1 MIIVLVLNLQAE
13 AGKHAGAKQLKLQ
26 GISSRLVNGA
36 AIFTERIKILDDNQ
50 MRLPCARLLW
60 QACPNNTKTF
70 DFAIGDLP
78 DVHKAFVL
86 PVTNASMVVDDAVA
100 SCMLSLLRFCE
111 SSVSQVTWL
120 IHSFRKRC
128 YQIHR
133 AGMQDFFR
141 TVDADRIGKPKP
153 LVISS
158 TCPTAGA
165 EAAAEVPWHVARRS
179 WSIVSHQ
186 SEGSAGECVRSHT
199 RCWSRRCAGPA
210 SLQLPLL
217 RESIQMLP
225 CGLCCLSPRAPHT
238 RS

>member
-1 MIIVLVLNLQAE
+1 MRDCC
-13 AGKHAGAKQLKLQ
+13 GKPAPTTRKLL
-26 GISSRLVNGA
+26 ILRLVTFRTSIKLLCSRSRMHPWSSTTLWLPACFRCCGFVSRQCPKFLGLSIALGNV
-36 AIFTERIKILDDNQ
+36 AIRSIG
-50 MRLPCARLLW
+50 
-60 QACPNNTKTF
+60 QACR
-70 DFAIGDLP
+70 I
-78 DVHKAFVL
+78 
-86 PVTNASMVVDDAVA
+86 
-100 SCMLSLLRFCE
+100 
-111 SSVSQVTWL
+111 
-120 IHSFRKRC
+120 
-128 YQIHR
+128 
-133 AGMQDFFR
+133 FFR
-141 TVDADRIGKPKP
+141 TVDADRTGKPKP

-165 EAAAEVPWHVARRS
+165 EAATEVPWHVARRS